1 MSKIVF
7 IARTLLLGL
16 GLQSHVALAA
26 VLAVTVLGHE
36 DTGSTALSMAL
47 LAKTGNLAISTN
59 LVILENRQRDL
70 SALMLD
76 LLGGGVG
83 LLLLFLGTTAQTKDQ
98 VQRRLLLD
106 VVVAQSAAL
115 FQLLARKYQTLL
127 IGRNSY
133 K

>member
-1 MSKIVF
+1 
-7 IARTLLLGL
+7 
-16 GLQSHVALAA
+16 
-26 VLAVTVLGHE
+26 
-36 DTGSTALSMAL
+36 MAL
-47 LAKTGNLAISTN
+47 LAKTGDLAISTN
-59 LVILENRQRDL
+59 LVVLEDGQRDL

-76 LLGGGVG
+76 LLGSSVR

-98 VQRRLLLD
+98 VQRGLLLD